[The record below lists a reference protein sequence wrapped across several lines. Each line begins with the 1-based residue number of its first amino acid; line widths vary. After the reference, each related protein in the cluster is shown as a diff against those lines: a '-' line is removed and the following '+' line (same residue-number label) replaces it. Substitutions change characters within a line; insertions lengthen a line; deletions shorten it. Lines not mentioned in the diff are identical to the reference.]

1 MKRSFTLIELVMVI
15 GIMSIVGLLLIVF
28 VKNGYDIYLR
38 GQINS
43 TITAEAHD
51 LTSRIANG
59 LRGTFKV
66 LSASS
71 TSFSAQTYFAPNDT
85 SPTQITIT
93 KAGATVTL
101 STIQGVLQ
109 GDGSYIYAAD
119 TSVTKTIATHF
130 VTNPTIPLFQYYNEL
145 GVLLGNPV
153 DINNVHLIAINA
165 TIYSTLDTSKT
176 STGSTRVEF
185 RNLKT
190 NL

>member
-1 MKRSFTLIELVMVI
+1 MKRSFTLIELVIVI
-15 GIMSIVGLLLIVF
+15 GIMSMVGLLLIVF

-51 LTSRIANG
+51 LSSRIANG

-66 LSASS
+66 LAASN

-85 SPTQITIT
+85 SPTQIIIT
-93 KAGATVTL
+93 KDGATVTM

-109 GDGSYIYAAD
+109 GDGTYVYNAG
-119 TSVTKTIATHF
+119 TSVTKTITTHF
-130 VTNPTIPLFQYYNEL
+130 MTNPATPLFQYYNEL
-145 GVLLGNPV
+145 GVMLGSPV
-153 DINNVHLIAINA
+153 DINNVHLIGINA
-165 TIYSTLDTSKT
+165 TIYSTLDMTKT
-176 STGSTRVEF
+176 STGTTRVEF

>member
-1 MKRSFTLIELVMVI
+1 MKRSFTLIELIIVL

-28 VKNGYDIYLR
+28 VKNGYGIYLR

-66 LSASS
+66 ISATN
-71 TSFSAQTYFAPNDT
+71 TSFSSQTYFAPNDT
-85 SPTQITIT
+85 VPTQITVT
-93 KAGATVTL
+93 KAGSTVTL
-101 STIQGVLQ
+101 ATIPGVIQ
-109 GDGSYIYAAD
+109 GDGTYVYNPG
-119 TSVTKTIATHF
+119 TSVTKTIASHF

-153 DINNVHLIAINA
+153 DIGNVHLIGINA
-165 TIYSTLDTSKT
+165 TIYSTLDVTKT